1 MFGFVDLDTVGI
13 DLFDMQEVPND
24 EMILAKHVLV
34 VMVRWMAS
42 NQKADLV
49 YLPKWE

>member
-1 MFGFVDLDTVGI
+1 MIWCNKHTDKMFGFVDLDTVGI

-34 VMVRWMAS
+34 FMVR
-42 NQKADLV
+42 
-49 YLPKWE
+49 